1 MYLLDYH
8 IIRHSVTDWKSRE
21 MEERAKAPYLNILY
35 QLVPN
40 RRDSSSTFDARCM
53 SIFQGLHLHHRQ
65 NTSQHSARLPGA
77 KVSNQTFR
85 GTCSNCW
92 WASVDAKLTASKLTD
107 MLQKVLLLSPLYM
120 KAHHSSSHNYRFRPS
135 SSRAVAMQWP
145 RTAEII
151 GAYAQFGPG
160 ETDAKYYQ
168 YKKSQV
174 QKVRD
179 TNIPTVDK
187 TQVSENIRGLATFC
201 RTWICPQCPVTG
213 LFN

>member
-1 MYLLDYH
+1 MQLSIKDYCHLRLQSKLAFFFCFWCVLITHVFSRSVYFCCPCSYKFLKQEAYMYLLDYH

-40 RRDSSSTFDARCM
+40 CRDSSSTFDARCM

-107 MLQKVLLLSPLYM
+107 MLQKVSLLSPLYM

-145 RTAEII
+145 RTAVII
-151 GAYAQFGPG
+151 GAYA
-160 ETDAKYYQ
+160 
-168 YKKSQV
+168 
-174 QKVRD
+174 
-179 TNIPTVDK
+179 
-187 TQVSENIRGLATFC
+187 
-201 RTWICPQCPVTG
+201 
-213 LFN
+213 